1 MKNLVNSLKKNKAF
15 LEQKIVQNFL
25 KEEKNR
31 KLLLDAICNP
41 TVENN
46 IALDHEFKKYNFNA
60 RFISYISST
69 LYFNAINFD
78 KKYRKYSERFKLIM
92 DKPIKEGEQTTLKDS
107 LEDATSHLDLEDI
120 ISSIN
125 IEDYIECPVLFK
137 AVTKLSN
144 KQKQIINLHY
154 LKGYSITEIG
164 KLLKKSQQS
173 VSKLHQ
179 KALNEIYDYIKK
191 NGGI

>member
-1 MKNLVNSLKKNKAF
+1 
-15 LEQKIVQNFL
+15 
-25 KEEKNR
+25 
-31 KLLLDAICNP
+31 
-41 TVENN
+41 
-46 IALDHEFKKYNFNA
+46 
-60 RFISYISST
+60 
-69 LYFNAINFD
+69 
-78 KKYRKYSERFKLIM
+78 M